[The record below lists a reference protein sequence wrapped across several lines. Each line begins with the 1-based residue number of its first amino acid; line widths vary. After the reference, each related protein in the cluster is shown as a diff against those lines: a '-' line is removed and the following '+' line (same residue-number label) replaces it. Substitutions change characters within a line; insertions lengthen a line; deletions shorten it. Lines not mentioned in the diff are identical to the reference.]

1 MHSYRTVRAD
11 ARRPQVARQA
21 GTSARSATDAAQF
34 MPFAALTGFEEMA
47 RDQERPSREPRR
59 VPTEERA
66 EQVSRMLVRL
76 QRGDEVEVEHYD
88 RRAYATTVGTVREVN
103 AVLRVLE
110 LEGGRRILFED
121 IWDLQWA

>member
-1 MHSYRTVRAD
+1 
-11 ARRPQVARQA
+11 
-21 GTSARSATDAAQF
+21 
-34 MPFAALTGFEEMA
+34 
-47 RDQERPSREPRR
+47 
-59 VPTEERA
+59 
-66 EQVSRMLVRL
+66 MLVRL